1 LQIRRLELREKREK
15 NERMSSYQ
23 PSLVDENGENHD
35 RANNNNFN
43 NDNISDRSYTLNIGK
58 GLNKSN
64 EDDEKSSVSYRER
77 SRDKDFD
84 KASVRSKHSTLS
96 MLAGLANKMN
106 LDEK

>member
-1 LQIRRLELREKREK
+1 MGLREKREK
-15 NERMSSYQ
+15 KERISSYE
-23 PSLVDENGENHD
+23 PSLVDENGENYD
-35 RANNNNFN
+35 RGNKNFN
-43 NDNISDRSYTLNIGK
+43 NDNISDISYTLNIGK
-58 GLNKSN
+58 GMNKSN